1 MKPTKP
7 GEKNKIPEYPIGLI
21 SSVPLEGTIIIRHL
35 KKLCENMPRGL
46 TIYKGNIQ
54 DKSVFYIITGIGKT
68 NASAGATL
76 LIEKFS
82 PYLIINFGVGG
93 AYPSS
98 GLKIGDIA
106 VAEKEI
112 YGDEGIYLKDGF
124 HKTETIDIPL
134 LVKNRRKYFNEFQLN
149 KNLMKKF
156 VSISR
161 IMYYASPIMVKSG
174 PFLTL
179 STCTGTFKRAKEL
192 EKTFHAICE
201 NMEGAAVAH
210 ICTLYGIPMVEI
222 RGISNIV
229 ENRDKKKWDIKLSS
243 ENCQKIVMEF
253 LRNYS
258 FKSVQRRD
266 YDTTV
271 YKA

>member
-1 MKPTKP
+1 MKPIKP

-21 SSVPLEGTIIIRHL
+21 SAVPLEGTIILRHL
-35 KKLCENMPRGL
+35 KKIYKNVPRGL

-54 DKSVFYIITGIGKT
+54 DKAVFYIITGIGKT
-68 NASAGATL
+68 NASAGTTL

-98 GLKIGDIA
+98 SLKIGDIA

-112 YGDEGIYLKDGF
+112 YGDESVYLKDGF

-134 LVKNRRKYFNEFQLN
+134 LVKNRRKYFNEFQLD
-149 KNLMKKF
+149 KNLVKKV

-161 IMYYASPIMVKSG
+161 IMYYAPRIMVKSG

-179 STCTGTFKRAKEL
+179 STCTGTSKRAKEL

-210 ICTLYGIPMVEI
+210 ICTLYEIPMVEI
-222 RGISNIV
+222 RGISNVV
-229 ENRDKKKWDIKLSS
+229 EDRDKKKWNIKLASN
-243 ENCQKIVMEF
+243 NCQKVVIEF
-253 LRNYS
+253 LRNYN
-258 FKSVQRRD
+258 F
-266 YDTTV
+266 
-271 YKA
+271 

>member
-1 MKPTKP
+1 MKPAKLR
-7 GEKNKIPEYPIGLI
+7 GKNKIPEYPIGLI
-21 SSVPLEGTIIIRHL
+21 SAVPLEGTIILKHL
-35 KKLCENMPRGL
+35 KKICENIPHEL

-68 NASAGATL
+68 NASAGTTL

-124 HKTETIDIPL
+124 HKTETINIPL
-134 LVKNRRKYFNEFQLN
+134 LIKNRRKYFNEFQID
-149 KNLMKKF
+149 KNLVKKV

-161 IMYYASPIMVKSG
+161 VMHCASSIIVKPG

-192 EKTFHAICE
+192 EKTFRVICE

-210 ICTLYGIPMVEI
+210 ICTLHGIPMVEI
-222 RGISNIV
+222 RGISNVV
-229 ENRDKKKWDIKLSS
+229 EDRDIKKWNIKLASD
-243 ENCQKIVMEF
+243 NCQKVVIEF
-253 LRNYS
+253 LRKYN
-258 FKSVQRRD
+258 F
-266 YDTTV
+266 
-271 YKA
+271 